1 MKKQLRGQ
9 TQRTD
14 SETEKKPLRSGESER
29 RLIFLQTITLLSYF
43 YNGCNACNGCTGSRQ
58 SVAVISQP
66 ILVSLCIRQNLT
78 ISHIPGYLLMTRIQ
92 TICYRIQSRSATQI
106 PIARVSEGSQMFAKR
121 VINSLI

>member
-43 YNGCNACNGCTGSRQ
+43 YNGCTGSRQ